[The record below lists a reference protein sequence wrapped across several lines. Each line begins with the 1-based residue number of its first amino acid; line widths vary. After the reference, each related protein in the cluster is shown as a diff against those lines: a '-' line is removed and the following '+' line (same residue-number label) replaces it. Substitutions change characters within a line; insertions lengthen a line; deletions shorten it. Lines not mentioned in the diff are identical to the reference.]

1 MKAAESYADYY
12 KDRPES
18 LLNLTGQTSYV
29 DDLPLPEGTLFAV
42 PVGAPSAR
50 GRSLQL
56 DAREALALDPSVRVL
71 TARDIPG
78 ENQLGYVLPDEPL
91 IADGEWSYK
100 GEVVALV
107 LARDRSTAR
116 RAARLVRISGEEL
129 PPVLDARE
137 AFARGDIIMQPLHLE
152 SGDVD
157 RAFAEADFVVTGSC
171 ESDGQ
176 EHLYLET
183 QAAIAIPED
192 GGRMYCISST
202 QGPTGVQKAISRVLG
217 IPMAQVEVEARRL
230 GGAFGGKEDQ
240 AAPWATLAALG
251 AWYTGRPVKLVLNR
265 AEDMVMTGKR
275 HPYSSDFKIGLT
287 KDGRILGFEVT
298 YYQNS
303 GACIDLS
310 LAILWRTMFHVCGAY
325 YIPSVRATGYM
336 CRTNLVPFT
345 AFRGFGAPQA
355 FFVIESALHKAAAVS
370 GIPLIDLQRKNL
382 ISEGATTYYGM
393 QLQDVRA
400 QRSWDQLDERV
411 HLHDLKDRIEAF
423 NRTHRLVKR
432 GFHVMPVCFGISF
445 TKIMMNQGGALV
457 HVYADGSVSVAT
469 GAVEMGQGVIRKILV
484 AVAQTFGIQDSRVR
498 VERTKTTTVAN
509 TVPTAASTG
518 ADINAMAALL
528 ASREIKTRLL
538 TFALTLDPV
547 KKALQR
553 APQVTIEAPLT
564 GETEGAGSQNSDVSR
579 LSLKEEALYV
589 DDNPVGLGWTA
600 LLTKALE
607 ARVDLSAHGY
617 YASPGLH
624 FDQSAGQGHPFVY
637 HVYGTA
643 VVQAEVDILRGQ
655 SRIIQIDVVHDGG
668 IPIDERIDRGQI
680 CGALAQ
686 GLGWALLEDLRFSE
700 KGELLSSTLSTYK
713 VPDSHFMDFPLH
725 IEFLKD
731 ALNPLAVLGS
741 KAVGEPPLMY
751 GIGGYFAVLDALRA
765 GLSDIHAS
773 PINSSPLN
781 DSSIN
786 TSSASEPAVLYDL
799 PLTNDKAL
807 LFLSRHWSR
816 KG

>member
-1 MKAAESYADYY
+1 MMNSAEHDRDFYADFY

-18 LLNLTGQTSYV
+18 LLNLTGKTSYV

-42 PVGAPSAR
+42 PVGTPTAR
-50 GRSLQL
+50 GRNLRI
-56 DAREALALDPSVRVL
+56 DAEEARAMDPSVVVL

-91 IADGEWSYK
+91 MAAGEWSYQ
-100 GEVVALV
+100 GEVAALV
-107 LARDRSTAR
+107 LAKDRSTAR
-116 RAARLVRISGEEL
+116 RAARLVRVLGEDL
-129 PPVLDARE
+129 PPVLTARE

-152 SGDVD
+152 AGDVD
-157 RAFAEADFVVTGSC
+157 RAFAEALLVVEGSC
-171 ESDGQ
+171 ENDGQ

-183 QAAIAIPED
+183 QSAIAIPED
-192 GGRMYCISST
+192 GGRIYCISST
-202 QGPTGVQKAISRVLG
+202 QGPTGCQKAIAKVLG

-240 AAPWATLAALG
+240 AAPWASLAALG
-251 AWYTGRPVKLVLNR
+251 AWYTKRPVKLVLNR
-265 AEDMVMTGKR
+265 ADDMIMTGKR
-275 HPYSSDFKIGLT
+275 HPYSSDFKLALAR
-287 KDGRILGFEVT
+287 DGRILGFDVT

-310 LAILWRTMFHVCGAY
+310 LAILWRTMFHVSGAY
-325 YIPSVRATGYM
+325 DIPALRARGYM

-355 FFVIESALHKAAAVS
+355 FFVIEAALHKASVVS

-382 ISEGATTYYGM
+382 LTEGVTTYYGM
-393 QLQDVRA
+393 KLQDVRA
-400 QRSWDQLDERV
+400 ERTWDQLDERV
-411 HLHDLKDRIEAF
+411 NLHKLQVDIEAF

-484 AVAQTFGIQDSRVR
+484 AAARTFGISPQRIR
-498 VERTKTTTVAN
+498 IEKTKTTTVAN

-528 ASREIKTRLL
+528 ACKEIKARLL
-538 TFALTLDPV
+538 GFAASLPEL
-547 KKALQR
+547 R
-553 APQVTIEAPLT
+553 QVLGQDSLSADRLEIRDEQLYGDNKPT
-564 GETEGAGSQNSDVSR
+564 GIS
-579 LSLKEEALYV
+579 
-589 DDNPVGLGWTA
+589 WTA
-600 LLTKALE
+600 LLAKALE

-624 FDQSAGQGHPFVY
+624 FDQTAGKGHPFVY

-655 SRIIQIDVVHDGG
+655 SRIIQIDIVHDGG

-680 CGALAQ
+680 EGALAQ
-686 GLGWALLEDLRFSE
+686 GLGWALLEDLRFSDT
-700 KGELLSSTLSTYK
+700 GQLLSNTLSTYK

-725 IEFLKD
+725 IEFLQD

-751 GIGGYFAVLDALRA
+751 GIGGYFAVLDALN
-765 GLSDIHAS
+765 LKE
-773 PINSSPLN
+773 PI
-781 DSSIN
+781 
-786 TSSASEPAVLYDL
+786 YDL

-807 LFLSRHWSR
+807 LLLSRSRNR
-816 KG
+816 KGD

>member
-1 MKAAESYADYY
+1 MNTNSPDYFAELY

-18 LLNLTGQTSYV
+18 LLNLTGKTHYV
-29 DDLPLPEGTLFAV
+29 DDLPLPEGALFAV
-42 PVGAPSAR
+42 PVGAPSPR
-50 GRSLQL
+50 GRNLVIRTEA
-56 DAREALALDPSVRVL
+56 ARAVDPSVVVL

-91 IADGEWSYK
+91 IADGEWSYQ

-116 RAARLVRISGEEL
+116 KAARLVQVQGEDL
-129 PPVLDARE
+129 PPVLTARE

-183 QAAIAIPED
+183 QAAIAYPEE
-192 GGRMYCISST
+192 GGRIYCISST
-202 QGPTGVQKAISRVLG
+202 QGPTGCQKAIARVLG

-240 AAPWATLAALG
+240 AAPWASLAALG
-251 AWYTGRPVKLVLNR
+251 AWYTKRPVKLVLNR
-265 AEDMVMTGKR
+265 SDDMVMTGKR
-275 HPYSSDFKIGLT
+275 HPYSSDFTIGIT
-287 KDGRILGFEVT
+287 KDGRILGLEVT

-325 YIPSVRATGYM
+325 HIPSVRATGYM

-355 FFVIESALHKAAAVS
+355 FFVIEAALHKAAAVS
-370 GIPLIDLQRKNL
+370 GIPLINLQKKNL
-382 ISEGATTYYGM
+382 LTEGVTTYYGM
-393 QLQDVRA
+393 ELQDVRTH
-400 QRSWDQLDERV
+400 RTWDKLDERV
-411 HLHDLKDRIEAF
+411 DLTKLQEDIDAF
-423 NRTHRLVKR
+423 NRSHRLVKR
-432 GFHVMPVCFGISF
+432 GLHVMPVCFGISF

-484 AVAQTFGIQDSRVR
+484 AAARTLGIREERVR
-498 VERTKTTTVAN
+498 IERTKTTTVAN

-528 ASREIKTRLL
+528 ACKEIKTRLL
-538 TFALTLDPV
+538 SYAATLPEV
-547 KKALQR
+547 KALARSLSGTEQ
-553 APQVTIEAPLT
+553 Q
-564 GETEGAGSQNSDVSR
+564 GETPAPER
-579 LSLKEEALYV
+579 LSINNEYLLV
-589 DDNPVGLGWTA
+589 DDKPTGISWTT
-600 LLTKALE
+600 LLARALE

-624 FDQSAGQGHPFVY
+624 FDQALGKGHPFVY

-643 VVQAEVDILRGQ
+643 AVQAEVDILRGMG
-655 SRIIQIDVVHDGG
+655 RIIGMDIVHDGG
-668 IPIDERIDRGQI
+668 IPLDERVDRGQI
-680 CGALAQ
+680 EGALAQ

-700 KGELLSSTLSTYK
+700 GGELLSNTLSTYK

-725 IEFLKD
+725 IKFLED

-741 KAVGEPPLMY
+741 KAVGEPPFMY
-751 GIGGYFAVLDALRA
+751 GIGGYFAVFDALRA
-765 GLSDIHAS
+765 ALPEGA
-773 PINSSPLN
+773 
-781 DSSIN
+781 
-786 TSSASEPAVLYDL
+786 EVLYDL
-799 PLTNDKAL
+799 PLTNDKLL
-807 LFLSRHWSR
+807 LFLSRYQSRSRDR
-816 KG
+816 KGA